1 MSTLKHFC
9 GTELLLNHKQLHD
22 EFKSYSTCKRHGK
35 KSGLTC
41 LSRLKNLLFSIVA
54 KLVFLIIKTNNSRVM
69 NRARKRKELNK
80 MKESR
85 AEVVAKLVERS
96 LPTPEVRS
104 LNPVIGK
111 LLYRAFV
118 YCQLYIKDEKR
129 GREWPIF

>member
-54 KLVFLIIKTNNSRVM
+54 KLVFFIIKINN
-69 NRARKRKELNK
+69 
-80 MKESR
+80 SR

-118 YCQLYIKDEKR
+118 FFQLYIKDEKR
-129 GREWPIF
+129 VREWPFLK